1 MRWSPRPVGAV
12 ATGLTGLALAA
23 AVLLLADAPGRVLV
37 GAAAVLLVGLAVR
50 DLAARP
56 RLAAGAD
63 GLVVRTGLGSRRL
76 PWDGLRIGVRESRRF
91 GLSSRTLELDT
102 ASGPDDEGVL
112 VVLARRDL
120 GEDPGRVARA
130 LEELRPDAG

>member
-12 ATGLTGLALAA
+12 ATGVTGLALAA
-23 AVLLLADAPGRVLV
+23 TVLLVDAPGRVLV
-37 GAAAVLLVGLAVR
+37 GGAAVLLVGLAVR

-56 RLAAGAD
+56 RLAAGP
-63 GLVVRTGLGSRRL
+63 GGIVVRTGLGSRRL
-76 PWDGLRIGVRESRRF
+76 PWHGLRVRVRESRRF
-91 GLSSRTLELDT
+91 GVRSRALELDT
-102 ASGPDDEGVL
+102 ASGADDEGVL
-112 VVLARRDL
+112 VVLGRRDL